1 MCGTQTF
8 TLVAT
13 VLPQDAAIKTVMWES
28 SNEAV
33 ATVTAGTVTAVAAGT
48 ATITA
53 TTTDGGFAATCAV
66 TVEECGSGLH
76 QVVIAGVYT
85 SQGKIRIEQNMPVD
99 VTIYNVLGQ
108 LMISS
113 NQVQNAEF
121 AVQQGVYLV
130 KIGNSV
136 MKVAVK

>member
-1 MCGTQTF
+1 MLF
-8 TLVAT
+8 R
-13 VLPQDAAIKTVMWES
+13 S
-28 SNEAV
+28 
-33 ATVTAGTVTAVAAGT
+33 
-48 ATITA
+48 
-53 TTTDGGFAATCAV
+53 
-66 TVEECGSGLH
+66 
-76 QVVIAGVYT
+76 VVIAGVYT

-113 NQVQNAEF
+113 NQIQNAEF